1 VPQKE
6 WWRGAGH
13 QRVQGGRAAEI
24 GCRVVAQLLSDTLG
38 GDGEG
43 GQRQRA

>member
-1 VPQKE
+1 VITMNGTSSRHFRPIPGDE
-6 WWRGAGH
+6 RT
-13 QRVQGGRAAEI
+13 RL
-24 GCRVVAQLLSDTLG
+24 LLSDTLG